1 MNKNIIFINGL
12 LLTPHTVLNDKVLYI
27 REGKIERI
35 SDREEYLQHPETSG
49 HYSVIDVKG
58 MYISPGFIDIHT
70 HGANGIDAAFGPY
83 DQMAAY
89 LARHGTTAFLPTF
102 WNMDLDS
109 LISGCRLICS
119 WMRRQKADHG
129 AQVIGIN
136 SEGPFINPD
145 RGAQSEEHAI
155 IPTAENVDRIL
166 SAAEGNL
173 KIMTVSSEIA
183 GYENLVRTLRKYDV
197 HAALGYCH
205 ASPPRLRQAL
215 NLGISH
221 IDHIFNCFADPVPCE
236 SGVKAWGYEEELLVC
251 DELYAEVIA
260 DKNGIHVPPV
270 LLTILLR
277 CKGAE
282 KIILISDSRDAAG
295 SPPGRYT
302 MKDGLKIVL
311 KEGDD
316 VVRLENGSL
325 AGSLMSMNDAIRNFM
340 RHTGI
345 SLPAAVT
352 AATYNPAKFLALEHR
367 KGSIQA
373 GADADLAVFD
383 EDINVHMTLVGG
395 KIVYQRKSFTAR

>member
-1 MNKNIIFINGL
+1 MNKNIILINGL
-12 LLTPHTVLNDKVLYI
+12 ILTPHTVLHDKVLYI
-27 REGKIERI
+27 REGKIEKI
-35 SDREEYLQHPETSG
+35 AAQEDYLQHPETSDF
-49 HYSVIDVKG
+49 YNVIDVQR

-83 DQMAAY
+83 DQMAGY

-102 WNMDLDS
+102 WNMDLES
-109 LISGCRLICS
+109 LINGCRLIS
-119 WMRRQKADHG
+119 RWMREQKADHG
-129 AQVIGIN
+129 AQVVGIN

-155 IPTAENVDRIL
+155 IPTAENVGRIL

-173 KIMTVSSEIA
+173 KIMTVSSEIK
-183 GYENLVRTLRKYDV
+183 GYENMVRTLRKHDV
-197 HAALGYCH
+197 HVALGYCR
-205 ASPPRLRQAL
+205 ASPPRLERAL

-221 IDHIFNCFADPVPCE
+221 IDHIFDCFADPVPYE
-236 SGVKAWGYEEELLVC
+236 GGVKAWGIEEELLVC

-311 KEGDD
+311 REGED

-340 RHTGI
+340 RHNGI

-352 AATYNPAKFLALEHR
+352 AATYNPAKFLALEQR
-367 KGSIQA
+367 KGSIRA
-373 GADADLAVFD
+373 GLDADLAVFD
-383 EDINVHMTLVGG
+383 EDINVHMTIIDG
-395 KIVYQRKSFTAR
+395 KTVYQRKSFTA